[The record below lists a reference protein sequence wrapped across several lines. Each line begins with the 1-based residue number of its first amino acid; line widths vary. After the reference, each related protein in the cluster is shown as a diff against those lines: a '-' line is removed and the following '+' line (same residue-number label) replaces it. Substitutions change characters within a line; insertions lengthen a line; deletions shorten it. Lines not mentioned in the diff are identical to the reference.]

1 MGTFIAQLSRQEYYC
16 LGGRLNMQR
25 LLIQV
30 VGISLALFLFSSD
43 SFAQTEDH
51 PIEVGGVV
59 TAIDFRNTLE
69 EKPLGIGGRFTYN
82 VTKNFALDSEVT
94 HFPENPS
101 GNFGQTVALVGL
113 RAGARSETFGIFAK
127 ARPGVVHLG
136 GDAFRV
142 RNGTQSKFAF
152 DVGGVL
158 EIYPSPRLIVRID
171 VGDTIIPFGS
181 DTINSPLPPL
191 VRRPGTT
198 HNLQSSFGIG
208 YRF

>member
-1 MGTFIAQLSRQEYYC
+1 
-16 LGGRLNMQR
+16 MQR
-25 LLIQV
+25 LLVQLM
-30 VGISLALFLFSSD
+30 GISLALFLFSSE
-43 SFAQTEDH
+43 SFAQTEDY

-59 TAIDFRNTLE
+59 TTIDFRDTLG
-69 EKPLGIGGRFTYN
+69 EKPLGVGGRFSYN

-94 HFPENPS
+94 YFPQNSS
-101 GNFGQTVALVGL
+101 GNFGQTVALVGI
-113 RAGARSETFGIFAK
+113 RAGARSEMFGIFAK
-127 ARPGVVHLG
+127 ARPGVVHFG
-136 GDAFRV
+136 GDAFSAF
-142 RNGTQSKFAF
+142 NGTQSKFAF

-181 DTINSPLPPL
+181 DTINRPVPPF
-191 VRRPGTT
+191 VTRPGTT